1 MISLTMTNRPVPRV
15 ASASGQLIPSVA
27 ITMFAGPLAEA
38 LRKCDDRGGDVY
50 EEMSEHASSAED
62 RELTPSRISSTS
74 CVV

>member
-1 MISLTMTNRPVPRV
+1 
-15 ASASGQLIPSVA
+15 
-27 ITMFAGPLAEA
+27 MFAGPLAEA

>member
-38 LRKCDDRGGDVY
+38 IRKCDDRGGDVY
-50 EEMSEHASSAED
+50 EEMSEHAFAED